1 MVTVLKQLRS
11 DNNTSQQ
18 QLADIAGVS
27 IRTLSRYEN
36 GTQIPP
42 VDTALR
48 IAAYYNLLV
57 EDIFRLEKNTIKP

>member
-48 IAAYYNLLV
+48 IAA
-57 EDIFRLEKNTIKP
+57 

>member
-48 IAAYYNLLV
+48 IGAYYNLMV